1 MRALVF
7 WGVRT
12 CLTVAETHNARMKL
26 PLLALVLGLWSIGN
40 LPAEEP
46 AAIPVVTP
54 EEAAQHEGKVV
65 TVKGKVDGQR
75 TAASGT
81 TFLNFGGR
89 HPNQVF
95 SCRAFADK
103 FPEGVPACEGKTVEV
118 TGKIKMHDGKPSI
131 DLQGPDKLKVLEAEP
146 ATEAPAP

>member
-1 MRALVF
+1 MA
-7 WGVRT
+7 
-12 CLTVAETHNARMKL
+12 VAA
-26 PLLALVLGLWSIGN
+26 VG
-40 LPAEEP
+40 AEEP

-89 HPNQVF
+89 HPNQIF
-95 SCRAFADK
+95 SCRAFAEK
-103 FPEGVPACEGKTVEV
+103 FPGGVPACEGKIVEV
-118 TGKIKMHDGKPSI
+118 TGKIKMHEGKPSI
-131 DLQGPDKLKVLEAEP
+131 DLQGPDRLKVLEAEAP
-146 ATEAPAP
+146 AEAPTP

>member
-1 MRALVF
+1 MKLFLWALV
-7 WGVRT
+7 WGL
-12 CLTVAETHNARMKL
+12 C
-26 PLLALVLGLWSIGN
+26 SIGN

-54 EEAAQHEGKVV
+54 QEASQHEGKVV

-103 FPEGVPACEGKTVEV
+103 FPDGVPACEGKTVEV

-131 DLQGPDKLKVLEAEP
+131 DLQGPDKIKVLADEP
-146 ATEAPAP
+146 TAEAPAP

>member
-1 MRALVF
+1 MK
-7 WGVRT
+7 
-12 CLTVAETHNARMKL
+12 TV
-26 PLLALVLGLWSIGN
+26 LALIGLCLSSSIVIQ
-40 LPAEEP
+40 AEEP

-54 EEAAQHEGKVV
+54 QEAGQHEGKVV

-89 HPNQVF
+89 HPTQVF
-95 SCRAFADK
+95 SCRAFSDK

-118 TGKIKMHDGKPSI
+118 TGKVKMHEGKPSI
-131 DLQGPDKLKVLEAEP
+131 DLQGPDKLKIVEEAPEAEP
-146 ATEAPAP
+146 ASP